1 MAHGVWCMMHG
12 VWCMVHV
19 IWCMVC
25 GVWFMVC
32 GVGLEYRVSTCIEK
46 NQEEKILAANSLLRM
61 SVFTLMS

>member
-1 MAHGVWCMMHG
+1 
-12 VWCMVHV
+12 
-19 IWCMVC
+19 
-25 GVWFMVC
+25 MVC